1 MFQGS
6 LNKYYLKVIYINKLI
21 KNKSTMFMMEV
32 LTVYLENSVLLR
44 RSLCSWSAVYPRILR
59 LV

>member
-1 MFQGS
+1 MFKGS
-6 LNKYYLKVIYINKLI
+6 VNKYYLKIIYINKLI

-44 RSLCSWSAVYPRILR
+44 RSLCSWSAVCPRILR